1 MCDVRRGHSTRASID
16 LLSHFESLS
25 LSLSLSL
32 SNGACR
38 VDVNVDRLEINDL
51 LSTLVLVL
59 VVVV

>member
-16 LLSHFESLS
+16 LLSHFE
-25 LSLSLSL
+25 SLSLSL